1 MQLRSGNIYSHTS
14 IRRKITITEIKY
26 REFKIHCGD
35 FIGKLNDATSYANTV
50 CVLYH
55 MYSYIYTEIDN
66 ISSYLN
72 FHPGLKS
79 FLTCL
84 VNNIPKHIQ
93 DIISCERDDEM
104 GTTWRELTG
113 FTAIEIAR
121 MLYELRLKVRE
132 ILDTFEDRHI

>member
-26 REFKIHCGD
+26 RGFKIHCGD
-35 FIGKLNDATSYANTV
+35 FIGELNDATCNVDTV
-50 CVLYH
+50 CVLFR
-55 MYSYIYTEIDN
+55 MYSYICSEIYN

-104 GTTWRELTG
+104 GTTWHELTG

-121 MLYELRLKVRE
+121 MLYEVRLKLRE
-132 ILDTFEDRHI
+132 IIDTFDN

>member
-26 REFKIHCGD
+26 RGFKIHCGD
-35 FIGKLNDATSYANTV
+35 FIGELNDTTCNVDTV
-50 CVLYH
+50 CVLFR
-55 MYSYIYTEIDN
+55 MYSYICSEIDN

-72 FHPGLKS
+72 LHPGLKS
-79 FLTCL
+79 FLICL

-121 MLYELRLKVRE
+121 MLYELRLNVRE
-132 ILDTFEDRHI
+132 ILDVFDN

>member
-26 REFKIHCGD
+26 RGFKINCGD
-35 FIGKLNDATSYANTV
+35 FIGELNDTTCNVDTV
-50 CVLYH
+50 CVLFR
-55 MYSYIYTEIDN
+55 MYSYICSEIDN

-79 FLTCL
+79 FLTCI

-104 GTTWRELTG
+104 GTTWHELTG
-113 FTAIEIAR
+113 FTTIEIAR
-121 MLYELRLKVRE
+121 MLYEVRLKLRE
-132 ILDTFEDRHI
+132 IIDVFDN

>member
-26 REFKIHCGD
+26 RGFKIHCGD
-35 FIGKLNDATSYANTV
+35 FIGELNDATCNVDTV
-50 CVLYH
+50 CVLFR
-55 MYSYIYTEIDN
+55 MYSYICSEIYN

-104 GTTWRELTG
+104 GTTWHELTG

-121 MLYELRLKVRE
+121 MLYEVRLKLRE
-132 ILDTFEDRHI
+132 IIDVFDN